1 MKDMARLLE
10 KWQLNVGD
18 VREQMYRTP
27 TPRERERW
35 HGLWLLVQG
44 WSVTQV
50 AEALERDSHTIGD
63 WLSVF
68 AGPGPR
74 VWSLNTL
81 EVPPALNAGQQDQLK
96 SAVLN
101 PRQSR
106 GGSTVRDGNQ
116 RRRGG
121 GPRLGGKRS
130 GVLRLDHRRTI
141 RLLKAP
147 APTGGEGPDHGF
159 SLSS

>member
-18 VREQMYRTP
+18 VREQMYRAP

-63 WLSVF
+63 WLSGFRRAGAQGLVF
-68 AGPGPR
+68 EHTHLHATVCWGSVRNRDCILYPG
-74 VWSLNTL
+74 VGTC
-81 EVPPALNAGQQDQLK
+81 
-96 SAVLN
+96 
-101 PRQSR
+101 
-106 GGSTVRDGNQ
+106 
-116 RRRGG
+116 
-121 GPRLGGKRS
+121 
-130 GVLRLDHRRTI
+130 
-141 RLLKAP
+141 
-147 APTGGEGPDHGF
+147 F
-159 SLSS
+159 

>member
-18 VREQMYRTP
+18 VREQMYRAP

-63 WLSVF
+63 WLSGFELTPLVGVEYLRSF
-68 AGPGPR
+68 LTQGF
-74 VWSLNTL
+74 L
-81 EVPPALNAGQQDQLK
+81 
-96 SAVLN
+96 
-101 PRQSR
+101 
-106 GGSTVRDGNQ
+106 Q
-116 RRRGG
+116 RRAGLVLGR
-121 GPRLGGKRS
+121 PRFGL
-130 GVLRLDHRRTI
+130 
-141 RLLKAP
+141 
-147 APTGGEGPDHGF
+147 
-159 SLSS
+159 

>member
-18 VREQMYRTP
+18 VREQMYRAP

-63 WLSVF
+63 WLSGF
-68 AGPGPR
+68 RRAGAQGLVAAR
-74 VWSLNTL
+74 QRGS
-81 EVPPALNAGQQDQLK
+81 DQL
-96 SAVLN
+96 S
-101 PRQSR
+101 
-106 GGSTVRDGNQ
+106 
-116 RRRGG
+116 
-121 GPRLGGKRS
+121 
-130 GVLRLDHRRTI
+130 
-141 RLLKAP
+141 
-147 APTGGEGPDHGF
+147 
-159 SLSS
+159 SLSR

>member
-18 VREQMYRTP
+18 VREQMYRAP

-63 WLSVF
+63 SVLGMDDPPYRALLTGDIYRLWRISVNRMVNSQWPVSRSPF
-68 AGPGPR
+68 
-74 VWSLNTL
+74 NT
-81 EVPPALNAGQQDQLK
+81 
-96 SAVLN
+96 
-101 PRQSR
+101 
-106 GGSTVRDGNQ
+106 T
-116 RRRGG
+116 
-121 GPRLGGKRS
+121 
-130 GVLRLDHRRTI
+130 
-141 RLLKAP
+141 
-147 APTGGEGPDHGF
+147 
-159 SLSS
+159 

>member
-18 VREQMYRTP
+18 VREQMYRAP

-63 WLSVF
+63 WLSSFRRAGAQGLVF
-68 AGPGPR
+68 EH
-74 VWSLNTL
+74 T
-81 EVPPALNAGQQDQLK
+81 
-96 SAVLN
+96 
-101 PRQSR
+101 
-106 GGSTVRDGNQ
+106 GGSPPPPWTPGN
-116 RRRGG
+116 
-121 GPRLGGKRS
+121 K
-130 GVLRLDHRRTI
+130 TN
-141 RLLKAP
+141 
-147 APTGGEGPDHGF
+147 
-159 SLSS
+159 

>member
-18 VREQMYRTP
+18 VREQMYRAP

-63 WLSVF
+63 WLSGFRRAGAQGLVF
-68 AGPGPR
+68 EHTGGSPR
-74 VWSLNTL
+74 PERRATRPT
-81 EVPPALNAGQQDQLK
+81 EVRDAK
-96 SAVLN
+96 SAW
-101 PRQSR
+101 R
-106 GGSTVRDGNQ
+106 GGS
-116 RRRGG
+116 
-121 GPRLGGKRS
+121 
-130 GVLRLDHRRTI
+130 
-141 RLLKAP
+141 
-147 APTGGEGPDHGF
+147 
-159 SLSS
+159 

>member
-18 VREQMYRTP
+18 VREQMYRAP

-63 WLSVF
+63 WLSSF
-68 AGPGPR
+68 RRAGARAFSFSQGVGR
-74 VWSLNTL
+74 VG
-81 EVPPALNAGQQDQLK
+81 A
-96 SAVLN
+96 
-101 PRQSR
+101 
-106 GGSTVRDGNQ
+106 
-116 RRRGG
+116 
-121 GPRLGGKRS
+121 KRS
-130 GVLRLDHRRTI
+130 IETRGASKPL
-141 RLLKAP
+141 A
-147 APTGGEGPDHGF
+147 
-159 SLSS
+159 